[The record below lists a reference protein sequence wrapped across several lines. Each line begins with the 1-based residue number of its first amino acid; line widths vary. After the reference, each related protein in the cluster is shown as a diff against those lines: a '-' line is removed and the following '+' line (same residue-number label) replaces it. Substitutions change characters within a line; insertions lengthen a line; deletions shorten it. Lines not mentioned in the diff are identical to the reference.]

1 MTVNRFWMPA
11 VVIVILFAT
20 IGVGM
25 STGFWAVSGKELVG
39 SGSLSSPED
48 IKGWMTIQQVSD
60 GFQIP
65 QAELY
70 LLLEIPNEIPPET
83 ALKDLEALLPDFEV
97 GGVRDKISEYLGG
110 ASPSGDDSSE
120 LVDPGLEVTATELV
134 VVEQPAPEPTLPAAP
149 AAIEQTPQ
157 LESSHVPQGAIQ
169 GSGEGSGP
177 TPLPPGQIL
186 PGSEIKGRHTLN
198 EIVEQCQVPLADL
211 LVALGLPAEVDLNT
225 AVKDLVGQG
234 NISDVETVRT
244 AVAELQNR

>member
-11 VVIVILFAT
+11 IVIFILFAT
-20 IGVGM
+20 IGVAM
-25 STGFWAVSGKELVG
+25 PTGFWAVSGKELIG
-39 SGSLSSPED
+39 TGSLSSTED

-70 LLLEIPNEIPPET
+70 LLLGIPNDIPPET

-97 GGVRDKISEYLGG
+97 SGVRDKTSAYLSG
-110 ASPSGDDSSE
+110 ASPSGEDSSAPVE
-120 LVDPGLEVTATELV
+120 PSLQATATQP
-134 VVEQPAPEPTLPAAP
+134 VEPPTPEPTQPAAP
-149 AAIEQTPQ
+149 AGIEPTPQ
-157 LESSHVPQGAIQ
+157 PESSHVPQESIQ

-211 LVALGLPAEVDLNT
+211 LEALGLPAEIDLNT

-234 NISDVETVRT
+234 KISDVETVRT
-244 AVAELQNR
+244 VVAELQNR